1 MAPSCT
7 GWGNEAKRGQ
17 PSVSIIGAATQ
28 QRPDRRLQGP
38 CGASARHIVDY
49 ISSDDRGVG
58 RSAQGVVMS
67 ILGDLQAVAAKLS
80 LQDNR
85 PTCAFC
91 GKGKLVLV
99 DERPDPNFGALGVFE
114 QTLRC
119 DSAECGKI
127 TID

>member
-1 MAPSCT
+1 MIAC
-7 GWGNEAKRGQ
+7 
-17 PSVSIIGAATQ
+17 
-28 QRPDRRLQGP
+28 
-38 CGASARHIVDY
+38 
-49 ISSDDRGVG
+49 VG
-58 RSAQGVVMS
+58 GRAVREVAMS

-91 GKGKLVLV
+91 GKGKLVLIA
-99 DERPDPNFGALGVFE
+99 ERPDPNFGALGVVE

-119 DSAECGKI
+119 DWADCGKI

>member
-1 MAPSCT
+1 M
-7 GWGNEAKRGQ
+7 
-17 PSVSIIGAATQ
+17 
-28 QRPDRRLQGP
+28 
-38 CGASARHIVDY
+38 
-49 ISSDDRGVG
+49 
-58 RSAQGVVMS
+58 GVVMS

-91 GKGKLVLV
+91 GKGKLVLI
-99 DERPDPNFGALGVFE
+99 DERPDPNFGALGVVE

-119 DSAECGKI
+119 DWADCGKV

>member
-1 MAPSCT
+1 MS
-7 GWGNEAKRGQ
+7 G
-17 PSVSIIGAATQ
+17 
-28 QRPDRRLQGP
+28 
-38 CGASARHIVDY
+38 
-49 ISSDDRGVG
+49 DDRLVG
-58 RSAQGVVMS
+58 RQKSQGMAMS

-91 GKGKLVLV
+91 GKGKLVLIA
-99 DERPDPNFGALGVFE
+99 ERPDPNFGALGVVE

-119 DSAECGKI
+119 DWADCGKL

>member
-1 MAPSCT
+1 MIAV
-7 GWGNEAKRGQ
+7 WG
-17 PSVSIIGAATQ
+17 
-28 QRPDRRLQGP
+28 
-38 CGASARHIVDY
+38 
-49 ISSDDRGVG
+49 G
-58 RSAQGVVMS
+58 RAVREVAMS

-91 GKGKLVLV
+91 GKGKLVLIA
-99 DERPDPNFGALGVFE
+99 ERPDPNFGALGVVE

-119 DSAECGKI
+119 DWADCGKL